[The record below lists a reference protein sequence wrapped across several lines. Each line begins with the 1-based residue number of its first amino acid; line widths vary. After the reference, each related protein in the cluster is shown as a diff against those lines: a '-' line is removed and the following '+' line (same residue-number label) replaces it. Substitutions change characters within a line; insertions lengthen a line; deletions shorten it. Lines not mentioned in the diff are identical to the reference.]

1 LDFKKILL
9 EFARRKPFYSSR
21 ESGSSIGVVR

>member
-9 EFARRKPFYSSR
+9 EFARRNPFYSSR
-21 ESGSSIGVVR
+21 GSGVRALE